1 MSLTS
6 PIIAIIGAG
15 AVGGYYGARL
25 AQHGHSVHFL
35 LRSDYETV
43 RKSGLRIQS
52 CDGDF
57 SIPADKI
64 HVYREA
70 GDMPPADLVVI
81 TLKATAND
89 QYQPLIAP
97 LLKNDTALLTLQN
110 GLGNEERL
118 AELFG
123 ASRVLGGMA
132 FTCINR
138 IAPGHIHHLDHGQI
152 RLGEFGG
159 GPSPRAR
166 RIAEIFNSSKI
177 ACQVLDDLRFG
188 RWEKLVWNIP
198 FNGLGAALDLTTD
211 RLLAS
216 ADGISLVRT
225 LMQEV
230 IAAANA
236 LGIPL
241 NPEIIEQKIEHTRTM
256 GAYLSS
262 MQVDR
267 RMNRPMEIEAIIGRP
282 LSEAKR
288 VRVTTPCL
296 EMVYRMLKAL
306 DNSRNGSQK
315 S

>member
-1 MSLTS
+1 M
-6 PIIAIIGAG
+6 
-15 AVGGYYGARL
+15 
-25 AQHGHSVHFL
+25 
-35 LRSDYETV
+35 
-43 RKSGLRIQS
+43 
-52 CDGDF
+52 
-57 SIPADKI
+57 
-64 HVYREA
+64 
-70 GDMPPADLVVI
+70 
-81 TLKATAND
+81 
-89 QYQPLIAP
+89 
-97 LLKNDTALLTLQN
+97 
-110 GLGNEERL
+110 
-118 AELFG
+118 
-123 ASRVLGGMA
+123 
-132 FTCINR
+132 
-138 IAPGHIHHLDHGQI
+138 
-152 RLGEFGG
+152 
-159 GPSPRAR
+159 
-166 RIAEIFNSSKI
+166 
-177 ACQVLDDLRFG
+177 LDDLRFG